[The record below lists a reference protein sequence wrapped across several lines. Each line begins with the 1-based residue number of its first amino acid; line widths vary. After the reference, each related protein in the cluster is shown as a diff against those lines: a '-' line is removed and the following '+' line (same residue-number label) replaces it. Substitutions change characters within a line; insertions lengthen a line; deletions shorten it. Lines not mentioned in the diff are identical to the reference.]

1 MIGVAIGAMSL
12 IVVLSVFNGLEDL
25 IRSIYASFDPDIKI
39 EATLG
44 KSFVLTDS
52 LKEKVEGIEGV
63 VAVVEVIE
71 DNALITF
78 RGNQVLVK
86 IKGVGDNFLQLNKLD
101 DFIYAGE
108 LKLHEN
114 DVDYAILGY
123 GVDYE
128 LGTVVGSGYNN
139 MRISYP
145 KRLRP
150 GSFPSSRNISKKSI
164 RPEGVFRIEK
174 EYDENY
180 VFVPLKFAKELMN
193 YGDKRTSLEIEV
205 SESNSISEVSKN
217 LKQLLGDDFKVLDG
231 DAQHSGLLK
240 ALQFEK
246 LFLSIALAFITAVA
260 SFNIF
265 FTLSMLAME
274 KKKDIS
280 VLFSIG
286 ATKALVK
293 SIFFREGAL
302 IATVGTITGLVLG
315 LTICLLQQE
324 FGLIKMGMESS
335 VVPAYPIK
343 INPYDF
349 VFVAAAVT
357 VITVLASYR
366 PAHIASKVKIVQNLG

>member
-44 KSFVLTDS
+44 KSFVLTES
-52 LKEKVEGIEGV
+52 IKNQLEGVAGV
-63 VAVVEVIE
+63 VAVIEVIE
-71 DNALITF
+71 DNALITY
-78 RGNQVLVK
+78 RDKQVLAK
-86 IKGVGDNFLQLNKLD
+86 IKGVDDNYLRLKKLD
-101 DFIYAGE
+101 DFIYVGE
-108 LKLHEN
+108 LKLREN

-123 GVDYE
+123 GIDYE
-128 LGTVVGSGYNN
+128 LGSAVGSGYNN

-145 KRLRP
+145 KRLKA
-150 GSFPSSRNISKKSI
+150 GTAISSRNISRKSI
-164 RPEGVFRIEK
+164 RPGAVFRIEQ

-180 VFVPLKFAKELMN
+180 VFVPLEFAKELMD

-205 SESNSISEVSKN
+205 AESASISDVSKN
-217 LKQLLGDDFKVLDG
+217 IKQLLGGDFKVLDG
-231 DAQHSGLLK
+231 DDQHSGLMK

-265 FTLSMLAME
+265 FTLSMLAIE

-286 ATKALVK
+286 ATKAFVK
-293 SIFFREGAL
+293 RIFFKEGAL
-302 IATVGTITGLVLG
+302 IATVGTITGLLLG
-315 LTICLLQQE
+315 LTICVIQQE
-324 FGLIKMGMESS
+324 FGLIKMGMETS

-343 INPYDF
+343 INPFDF
-349 VFVAAAVT
+349 LFVAAAVT

-366 PAHIASKVKIVQNLG
+366 PAHIASKVKIIENLA

>member
-52 LKEKVEGIEGV
+52 LKNKIGAVEGV
-63 VAVVEVIE
+63 TAVIEVIE
-71 DNALITF
+71 DNALITY
-78 RGNQVLVK
+78 RDKQVLAT
-86 IKGVGDNFLQLNKLD
+86 IKGVDDNYLRLHKLD
-101 DFIYAGE
+101 DFIFGGE
-108 LKLHEN
+108 LKLREKDIN
-114 DVDYAILGY
+114 YAILGY
-123 GVDYE
+123 GIDYE
-128 LGTVVGSGYNN
+128 LGSVIGSGYNN
-139 MRISYP
+139 IRISYP
-145 KRLRP
+145 KILKA
-150 GSFPSSRNISKKSI
+150 GTTLSSRNISRKNI
-164 RPEGVFRIEK
+164 RPAAVFRIEK

-180 VFVPLKFAKELMN
+180 VFVPLQFAKELMDYDN
-193 YGDKRTSLEIEV
+193 KRTSLEIEV
-205 SESNSISEVSKN
+205 AESGSIAEVSKRIKN
-217 LKQLLGDDFKVLDG
+217 LLGDDFQVLDG
-231 DAQHSGLLK
+231 DDQHSGLLK

-265 FTLSMLAME
+265 FTLSMLAIE

-280 VLFSIG
+280 VLLAIG
-286 ATKALVK
+286 ATKAFVK
-293 SIFFREGAL
+293 RIFFKEGGLIAL
-302 IATVGTITGLVLG
+302 IGTITGLVLG
-315 LTICLLQQE
+315 LAICLVQQE

-349 VFVAAAVT
+349 LFVAVAVT
-357 VITVLASYR
+357 VITLLASYR
-366 PAHIASKVKIVQNLG
+366 PAHIASKVKIIQNLG